1 MRAEALALLLLLTA
15 PVAGMAAP
23 PAASADTEIHALID
37 ALATSPCR
45 FQRNG
50 SWYDGARAAAHLQ
63 RKYDYLR
70 KRAQAGTPEQFI
82 ERAASRSSVSGR
94 AYRVA
99 CPGQPERDAAPWF
112 DDRLQALRR
121 HRAGT

>member
-1 MRAEALALLLLLTA
+1 MRAEALALLLAL
-15 PVAGMAAP
+15 AAP
-23 PAASADTEIHALID
+23 GTGATASADGDIRALID
-37 ALATSPCR
+37 VLATSPCR

-70 KRAQAGTPEQFI
+70 KRDQAGTPEQFI
-82 ERAASRSSVSGR
+82 ARAASRSSVSGQP
-94 AYRVA
+94 YRVA
-99 CPGQPERDAAPWF
+99 CPGQPEREAGAWF
-112 DDRLQALRR
+112 DDQLQALRR

>member
-1 MRAEALALLLLLTA
+1 MRAEALALLLW
-15 PVAGMAAP
+15 VGAATP
-23 PAASADTEIHALID
+23 PADDAREIGGLLD

-50 SWYDGARAAAHLQ
+50 SWYDGGRAAAHLQ

-70 KRAQAGTPEQFI
+70 QRGQAGTPEQFI
-82 ERAASRSSVSGR
+82 ARAASRSSVSGR
-94 AYRVA
+94 PYRVA
-99 CPGQPERDAAPWF
+99 CPGQPERDAGAWF
-112 DDRLQALRR
+112 EEQLRLQRR

>member
-1 MRAEALALLLLLTA
+1 MRAEALALFLLLGGIA
-15 PVAGMAAP
+15 PVAAAAP
-23 PAASADTEIHALID
+23 ADADAGIHALID
-37 ALATSPCR
+37 ALATSPCK

-70 KRAQAGTPEQFI
+70 QRDQAGTPEQFI

-99 CPGQPERDAAPWF
+99 CPGQPEQDAAAWF
-112 DDRLQALRR
+112 QQQLQAQRR